1 MLQLSARARLLL
13 SQRDGEIWRHLTT
26 QKKNDKPRNASAS
39 NQQTMKTEKF
49 LIANLKCGG
58 CENTI
63 RSKVSEIDGVESV
76 VVNHDDDSVTIT
88 HSGNAKREE
97 FAKKLHSIGY
107 PEATEEN
114 GLLLKLKS
122 YASCLVGRVKNLAP

>member
-1 MLQLSARARLLL
+1 
-13 SQRDGEIWRHLTT
+13 
-26 QKKNDKPRNASAS
+26 
-39 NQQTMKTEKF
+39 MKTEKI

-63 RSKVSEIDGVESV
+63 KSKISEMDGVENV
-76 VVNHDDDSVTIT
+76 TVNQEEDSVTIE
-88 HSGNAKREE
+88 HSEKVTRED
-97 FAKKLHSIGY
+97 FTKKLHSIGY

-122 YASCLVGRVKNLAP
+122 YASCVVGRLNKD